1 LIEESYPGPFLF
13 LSRSYFVLYESYLS
27 YFCPIFLGLFQLFPT
42 FSIFF
47 AFFYFFVYGVIKL
60 KILYRETEHA
70 NNILNSIKIKKNDF
84 FRIFYVQDSF
94 LKMRIGHFWMSIFD
108 FKKKVSKVFFHRLFF
123 SKNLIQV
130 LFCSYPGPILSYT
143 NLICPIFVLFFL
155 SLSNFFQ
162 LFPTFWVFCLCSQ
175 WFDFAWIVWR
185 IMITNVLKNVKYK
198 KWFF

>member
-1 LIEESYPGPFLF
+1 MIEESYPGPFLF

-108 FKKKVSKVFFHRLFF
+108 FKKKVSKVFFIDCFF
-123 SKNLIQV
+123 PRILSRSFFVLIQV
-130 LFCSYPGPILSYT
+130 LFCLIRILS
-143 NLICPIFVLFFL
+143 VLFLSYFFWTFFHFFQIFANFSHFSNFL
-155 SLSNFFQ
+155 SFLLMQS
-162 LFPTFWVFCLCSQ
+162 S
-175 WFDFAWIVWR
+175 
-185 IMITNVLKNVKYK
+185 
-198 KWFF
+198 